1 MGRTASS
8 AAGAPA
14 LKAGLLAAEGRFIVV
29 WSGGELHA
37 RGGRGKEPAWPKRSA
52 GLAGFPFYG
61 ELYFVKSGPAAGC
74 CRLYRFS
81 GEGGS
86 SWQRRA
92 VSSDQSVKALV
103 VKHGV

>member
-8 AAGAPA
+8 AAGAEA

-29 WSGGELHA
+29 WSGGELPA

-61 ELYFVKSGPAAGC
+61 GLYFVKSGPASGCAAFTAQAGKAAQ
-74 CRLYRFS
+74 LAAKGRFLRS
-81 GEGGS
+81 
-86 SWQRRA
+86 
-92 VSSDQSVKALV
+92 
-103 VKHGV
+103 